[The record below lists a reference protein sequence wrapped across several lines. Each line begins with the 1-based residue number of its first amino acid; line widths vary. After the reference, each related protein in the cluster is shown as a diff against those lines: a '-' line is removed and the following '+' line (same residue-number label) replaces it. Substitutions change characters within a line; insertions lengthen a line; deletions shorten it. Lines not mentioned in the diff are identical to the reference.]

1 MPTRS
6 GVIQMSEPCTAK
18 EQLEDI
24 REKVAN
30 IDKTIAVQAV
40 TLDKLTE
47 SVVEHVKRSDL
58 SEARLDEVEKITF
71 LLTKSVKF
79 SMWIIPLLVT
89 IIPIILK
96 LLKVM

>member
-1 MPTRS
+1 
-6 GVIQMSEPCTAK
+6 MSEPCTAK

-79 SMWIIPLLVT
+79 SMWAIPLLVT
-89 IIPIILK
+89 VIPIILK

>member
-1 MPTRS
+1 
-6 GVIQMSEPCTAK
+6 MSEPCTAK